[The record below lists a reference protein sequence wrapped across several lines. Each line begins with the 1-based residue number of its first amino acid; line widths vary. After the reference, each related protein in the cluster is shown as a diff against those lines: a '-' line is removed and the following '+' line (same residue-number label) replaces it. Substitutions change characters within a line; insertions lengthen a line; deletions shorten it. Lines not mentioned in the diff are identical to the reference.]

1 MRGGKTMA
9 ARASLPLLK
18 RPMLK
23 IVRDRELKEQRGYAD
38 PQTIVWGDGREWLRG
53 KDWANRKYA
62 LLIRSKGKC
71 ERTAILGKA
80 HAERCSGAA
89 EEPHHI
95 ISRWTSRDDRLSN
108 LAALSHACHRAEDK
122 RQPRWS
128 SR

>member
-1 MRGGKTMA
+1 MA
-9 ARASLPLLK
+9 ARASVSVLK
-18 RPMLK
+18 
-23 IVRDRELKEQRGYAD
+23 VRHDKQLKEQRCYLEEN
-38 PQTIVWGDGREWLRG
+38 TIVWEDGREKLVG
-53 KDWANRKYA
+53 IDWYGRKYE

-71 ERTAILGKA
+71 ERTAILGKP

-122 RQPRWS
+122 RQPRW
-128 SR
+128 RQP

>member
-1 MRGGKTMA
+1 MA
-9 ARASLPLLK
+9 ARASVSVLK
-18 RPMLK
+18 VHRDWQLK
-23 IVRDRELKEQRGYAD
+23 HDRGYTD
-38 PQTIVWGDGREWLRG
+38 CRSVVWADGREKLAG
-53 KDWANRKYA
+53 SDWANRKYA

-122 RQPRWS
+122 RQPRW
-128 SR
+128 RKP